1 MHVDAAGAA
10 SSPKDGRDRK
20 SQLPTDSIRALAVYQ
35 RLPSGV
41 FALNQTLSAVVY
53 LVPPTKCPF
62 HLHPS
67 FSSFHHPLLISPTRA
82 TTNLLTKTLNH
93 QPSSSTMYAPPQRP
107 DFVPQD
113 IWDREMGRATSGL
126 PSLTIKIDMLLFN
139 PSPAGLPQD
148 WPTDIQIDQYV
159 RQTPTVS
166 YRARL
171 VNGQADFRPV
181 QVLQL
186 ASRGTRTVNVW
197 F

>member
-35 RLPSGV
+35 RLPFGA

-53 LVPPTKCPF
+53 PRSADKVSF
-62 HLHPS
+62 PS
-67 FSSFHHPLLISPTRA
+67 SSFLLFLSSSTSHLPYTGNNKPA
-82 TTNLLTKTLNH
+82 HQTLNH

-186 ASRGTRTVNVW
+186 ASRGRCRGRRAY
-197 F
+197 